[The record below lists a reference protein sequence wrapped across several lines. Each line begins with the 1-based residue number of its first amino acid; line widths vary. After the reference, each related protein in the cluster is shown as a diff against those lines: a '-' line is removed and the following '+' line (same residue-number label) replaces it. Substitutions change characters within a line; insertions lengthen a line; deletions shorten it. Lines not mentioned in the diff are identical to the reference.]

1 MTDERDTR
9 GSGVGTRMCI
19 VQPSVYGVD
28 NTVTLDGLKDLNLAR
43 SPVQD
48 RDPGRN
54 NNDDDDDDD
63 HDDDHDHEEE
73 EVTAGGCAV
82 VEIDP
87 GVTSETMLMDL
98 HKRGARGVRYVAD
111 VDLSLDVPLRPRPRN
126 HPPDLI

>member
-43 SPVQD
+43 SSAQG
-48 RDPGRN
+48 RDPGRSEH
-54 NNDDDDDDD
+54 D
-63 HDDDHDHEEE
+63 DDDHDHEEE
-73 EVTAGGCAV
+73 VVTAGGCAV
-82 VEIDP
+82 VELDP
-87 GVTSETMLMDL
+87 GETSETMLMDL